1 MTPVSPITAKA
12 AKVWKPQRGAL
23 LPWPASSTRPTS
35 ARWSD
40 TRHRG
45 EIHQGDAAL
54 VGLGPKKMSKTVS

>member
-1 MTPVSPITAKA
+1 MTPVSPITV
-12 AKVWKPQRGAL
+12 KVLKPQRSAL